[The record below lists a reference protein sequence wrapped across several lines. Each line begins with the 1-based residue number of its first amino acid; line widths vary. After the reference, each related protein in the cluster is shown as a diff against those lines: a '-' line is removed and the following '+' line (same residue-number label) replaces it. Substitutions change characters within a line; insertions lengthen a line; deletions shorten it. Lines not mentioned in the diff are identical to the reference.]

1 MPFWKWSS
9 EKKAEEAL
17 TKKLREYFV
26 KNVKI
31 PEADQA
37 RARSLVRDCIKD
49 QIIEYCKQN
58 SSLPI
63 LRIEYTGSV
72 YERLKTE
79 AADEVDIMV
88 VLKTHKPLLWG
99 DPEVLVEDVGKA
111 GYALLKARDDSRL
124 LSYANSEGY
133 IDPKRLRNGWF
144 YSLVDRAVNA
154 FNRHGNSGVWL
165 KVRYHGPAV
174 QVDITEEQNDVL
186 LLSVDLVPCFEIKNG
201 QYFVPK
207 SSDPVHDP
215 SSSLLW
221 RQSFSLDEKALLQHM
236 DKDDHGCRRELLR
249 IVKSIVKW
257 QRTSL
262 GPLESYHVKSAFV
275 HYIKKNLD
283 DWDSRSCRFLG
294 KHFLGFLRELQSFL
308 EEGNLPLYWLPEVNL
323 LEEINPV
330 VLKNMANRLKRIL
343 NSAEAEIDS
352 ILSSRIHLECLIDED
367 EIFNLH
373 YTSHLEM
380 PQLDVDGEERSS
392 LQAFILSGVELV
404 AESVQDVLNFAIICI
419 SFVLKV
425 FDVILCCFLLLLA
438 ITVIIEVVEKAKL
451 QLSIV
456 TYKVP

>member
-1 MPFWKWSS
+1 MSFWKWSS

-17 TKKLREYFV
+17 TKKLREYFI

-37 RARSLVRDCIKD
+37 RARSLVRDYIKD
-49 QIIEYCKQN
+49 HIIEYCKQN

-154 FNRHGNSGVWL
+154 FNRHANSDVRL

-174 QVDITEEQNDVL
+174 QVDITEKQNDVL

-207 SSDPVHDP
+207 SSGPMHDP

-221 RQSFSLDEKALLQHM
+221 RQSFSLDEKALLKHM
-236 DKDDHGCRRELLR
+236 DKDDHGCRHQLLR
-249 IVKSIVKW
+249 IAKSIVKR

-262 GPLESYHVKSAFV
+262 GPLESYHVKSAFA

-283 DWDSRSCRFLG
+283 YWDSRSCRFLG

-308 EEGNLPLYWLPEVNL
+308 EEGNLPIYWLPEVNL

-343 NSAEAEIDS
+343 NSEAEIDR
-352 ILSSRIHLECLIDED
+352 ILSSRIHFECLIDED
-367 EIFNLH
+367 EIYNLH

-380 PQLDVDGEERSS
+380 PQLDADGEERSS

-404 AESVQDVLNFAIICI
+404 VESVQDFLNFAIICI

-425 FDVILCCFLLLLA
+425 FNVILCCFLLLLA
-438 ITVIIEVVEKAKL
+438 IAVIIEVVEKAKL
-451 QLSIV
+451 QLSLV